1 MTTPGFDKCILCY
14 SEFQDAYKGLQ
25 FQSRSGEMK
34 PVVLNK
40 GIDEKVVDYE
50 NLGTETCLIVDD
62 LIDEI
67 SPPFASKLFTKLSHH
82 RHIR

>member
-1 MTTPGFDKCILCY
+1 
-14 SEFQDAYKGLQ
+14 
-25 FQSRSGEMK
+25 MK